1 MSRQSILD
9 LIGETPLVELH
20 HLSPKT
26 GIRLLAKLEGQNPSG
41 SIKDR
46 IVRAMV
52 EAAEIRGDL
61 TPGQTIV
68 EASTGNTGIALAMVA
83 RQKGYRAIV
92 IIPKGAV
99 HSMEDLLR
107 AFGAEVIW
115 CEPRGGMQGA
125 IDLAKSLAEE
135 RGHYCLS
142 QFTDSI
148 NCTTH
153 YSTTGTEILHQ
164 APDVDVFVAGT
175 GTGGTLMGVGQKL
188 REANPNVRIIGVE
201 PRLGERLQGL
211 RSLEEGFIPPLLDL
225 TQLDSRLL
233 VDSASAIAATRSV
246 IETEGIVAGISSGA
260 TLHAALRIAER
271 MDRATIVMM
280 FADGGWKYLPSRPWD
295 AAEAASSK
303 LDETYW
309 W

>member
-1 MSRQSILD
+1 
-9 LIGETPLVELH
+9 
-20 HLSPKT
+20 
-26 GIRLLAKLEGQNPSG
+26 
-41 SIKDR
+41 
-46 IVRAMV
+46 
-52 EAAEIRGDL
+52 
-61 TPGQTIV
+61 
-68 EASTGNTGIALAMVA
+68 
-83 RQKGYRAIV
+83 
-92 IIPKGAV
+92 
-99 HSMEDLLR
+99 
-107 AFGAEVIW
+107 
-115 CEPRGGMQGA
+115 
-125 IDLAKSLAEE
+125 
-135 RGHYCLS
+135 
-142 QFTDSI
+142 
-148 NCTTH
+148 
-153 YSTTGTEILHQ
+153 
-164 APDVDVFVAGT
+164 
-175 GTGGTLMGVGQKL
+175 MGVGKKL

-211 RSLEEGFIPPLLDL
+211 RSLEEGCIPPLLDL